1 MVSAEMQHDV
11 VQFQKYVGFRL
22 SSSACHVIAAG
33 VKLCNILKDVGAKS
47 WWNVTQNYSEKL

>member
-11 VQFQKYVGFRL
+11 VQFQTHVGSRL

-33 VKLCNILKDVGAKS
+33 VKLCDILKDAGAKS
-47 WWNVTQNYSEKL
+47 SEKL

>member
-11 VQFQKYVGFRL
+11 VQFQTHVGFRL

-33 VKLCNILKDVGAKS
+33 VKLCDILKDAGAKS
-47 WWNVTQNYSEKL
+47 SEKL